1 MNFQD
6 GALASSIIIAAIFIV
21 ILLFSLSFHEFAH
34 AFVANLF
41 GDPTAKLEGRLSINP
56 LKHWDPIGTSLLVG
70 LIILNIFKINFP
82 IFGWGKP
89 VPVDERNFDNP
100 RIYGLQTALAGPLAN
115 LILAGI
121 LALIGRT
128 IPLNNIALQIIQLAI
143 YINVFLMFF
152 NLLPVPPLDGSRL
165 LRIFLPEDV
174 YLAIAT
180 NPIFFFI
187 FIFITIF
194 FLLDYVMIF
203 SAQFSAL
210 LLP

>member
-41 GDPTAKLEGRLSINP
+41 GDPTAKLEGRLSLNP

-70 LIILNIFKINFP
+70 LIVLNIFKINFP

-121 LALIGRT
+121 LALIGRML
-128 IPLNNIALQIIQLAI
+128 PLNNIALQIIQLAV

-174 YLAIAT
+174 YIAIAT
-180 NPIFFFI
+180 NPIFFFT

-203 SAQFSAL
+203 SAQFSSL